1 MDINRLTEKAQ
12 EALRAAQN
20 EATRLGNQQVDVEH
34 LLLALLDQEGG
45 LARSILEKAGIDVE
59 VLRRRVEEELA
70 RLPKVSS
77 STGGTGEV
85 YITSRL
91 NRLLVQAEDEAR
103 NLKDEYI
110 SVEHLLLAM
119 VDDQS
124 GAAGRILHQ
133 AGLTRDRLMQA
144 LRQVRGSQRVTS
156 QNPEATYEALERYG
170 RDLTKLA
177 AQGKLDP
184 VIGRDEEIRR
194 VIEVLSR
201 RTKNNPVLIGEP
213 GVGKTAIVEG
223 LALRIVRGDVP
234 ESLKDRKIVA
244 LDMGALIAG
253 AKYRGEFE
261 ERLKAVLKEVQEAEG
276 QIILFIDEL
285 HLVVGA
291 GKAEGAVDAGN
302 LLKPMLARGELHCIG
317 ATTLDEYRKYIEKD
331 AALERRFQPVFVNE
345 PSVEDTISILRGLRE
360 RYEIHHGVRIKD
372 SALVAAAV
380 LSHRYITDRYLPDKA
395 IDLVDEAAARLRT
408 QIESVPVDLDEV
420 QRRVMQLE
428 IEREALKK
436 ETDRASKERL
446 AKLEKEL
453 ADLKA
458 RADALRAQ
466 WQVERQAV
474 ERLRKLREE
483 IERTRTEI
491 EQAERVYDL
500 NRAAEL
506 RYGKLQEL
514 ERRLQ
519 AEEELLA
526 KKQGGLRLI
535 KEEVDEED
543 IAEVVSRWTGIPVSR
558 LMQGE
563 VEKLLHLA
571 EHLHKRV
578 IGQNEAV
585 DAVADAV
592 IRARSGLKDPNR
604 PIGSFIFLGPT
615 GVGKTELARALA
627 EFMFDSEQA
636 MIRIDMSE
644 YMEKHAVARL
654 IGAPPGYVGY
664 EEGGQLT
671 ESVRRR
677 PYSVIL
683 FDEIE
688 KAHHDVFNIL
698 LQILDDGRLTDSQGR
713 VVDFKNTIII
723 MTSNIGSQLILEFS
737 GRTDSDAYERM
748 KEAVLVEL
756 RRHFRP
762 EFLNR
767 VDETVVFHALTEEDL
782 KEILE
787 IQLGRLRS
795 RLAERQIN
803 IEVTAE
809 AEKHLVRM
817 GYDPV
822 YGARPLRRVIQ
833 KELETSI
840 GRLLLRGDIR
850 DGQTVVVDWQNGEF
864 TFTTKGAEQ
873 AEAAGARA

>member
-1 MDINRLTEKAQ
+1 
-12 EALRAAQN
+12 
-20 EATRLGNQQVDVEH
+20 
-34 LLLALLDQEGG
+34 
-45 LARSILEKAGIDVE
+45 
-59 VLRRRVEEELA
+59 
-70 RLPKVSS
+70 
-77 STGGTGEV
+77 
-85 YITSRL
+85 
-91 NRLLVQAEDEAR
+91 
-103 NLKDEYI
+103 
-110 SVEHLLLAM
+110 
-119 VDDQS
+119 
-124 GAAGRILHQ
+124 
-133 AGLTRDRLMQA
+133 
-144 LRQVRGSQRVTS
+144 
-156 QNPEATYEALERYG
+156 
-170 RDLTKLA
+170 
-177 AQGKLDP
+177 
-184 VIGRDEEIRR
+184 
-194 VIEVLSR
+194 
-201 RTKNNPVLIGEP
+201 
-213 GVGKTAIVEG
+213 
-223 LALRIVRGDVP
+223 
-234 ESLKDRKIVA
+234 
-244 LDMGALIAG
+244 
-253 AKYRGEFE
+253 
-261 ERLKAVLKEVQEAEG
+261 
-276 QIILFIDEL
+276 
-285 HLVVGA
+285 
-291 GKAEGAVDAGN
+291 
-302 LLKPMLARGELHCIG
+302 
-317 ATTLDEYRKYIEKD
+317 
-331 AALERRFQPVFVNE
+331 
-345 PSVEDTISILRGLRE
+345 
-360 RYEIHHGVRIKD
+360 
-372 SALVAAAV
+372 
-380 LSHRYITDRYLPDKA
+380 
-395 IDLVDEAAARLRT
+395 
-408 QIESVPVDLDEV
+408 
-420 QRRVMQLE
+420 
-428 IEREALKK
+428 
-436 ETDRASKERL
+436 
-446 AKLEKEL
+446 
-453 ADLKA
+453 
-458 RADALRAQ
+458 
-466 WQVERQAV
+466 
-474 ERLRKLREE
+474 
-483 IERTRTEI
+483 
-491 EQAERVYDL
+491 
-500 NRAAEL
+500 
-506 RYGKLQEL
+506 
-514 ERRLQ
+514 
-519 AEEELLA
+519 
-526 KKQGGLRLI
+526 
-535 KEEVDEED
+535 
-543 IAEVVSRWTGIPVSR
+543 
-558 LMQGE
+558 MQGE

-671 ESVRRR
+671 EAVRRR

-833 KELETSI
+833 KELETPI